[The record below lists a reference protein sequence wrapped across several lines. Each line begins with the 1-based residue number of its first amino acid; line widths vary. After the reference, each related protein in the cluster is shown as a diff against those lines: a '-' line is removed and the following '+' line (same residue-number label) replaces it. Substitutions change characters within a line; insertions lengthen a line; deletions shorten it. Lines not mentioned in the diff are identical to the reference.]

1 MITRSALAIALALS
15 IQAGAVDASPQ
26 STAFTYQGTLSANGQ
41 PADGN
46 YDLAFRLFDAAE
58 GGTQVGDTIS
68 IAQFPVVAGAFTID
82 LDFPGAFGGT
92 QLWLDVTVGTQ
103 TLSPRQA
110 VNALPVAQYAL
121 AGVIGPPGA
130 TGPAGPAGPAGAT
143 GSAGATG
150 PVGATGPTGAT
161 GPAGAP
167 GPTGATGP
175 AGDTGPAGATG
186 PSGATGPTGPTGPA
200 FSELAQI
207 TNLSTQ
213 FVVAGNAVLFDT
225 NAFLGGNITH
235 NAGSSFVF
243 VNVAGTYHLQLR
255 VYASTTPCTFAI
267 MVNGLSSASNR
278 FPCAGSPYATGDAI
292 ISFNPGD
299 VVQISNLGGT
309 AQTLPAGVNNA
320 SLTIERIQ

>member
-15 IQAGAVDASPQ
+15 IQAGSVDASPQ

-58 GGTQVGDTIS
+58 GGTQVGNTIS
-68 IAQFPVVAGAFTID
+68 IAQFPVVAGAFTVD

-92 QLWLDVTVGTQ
+92 QLWLDVTVGAQ

-110 VNALPVAQYAL
+110 VNVVPVAQYAL

-130 TGPAGPAGPAGAT
+130 TGPAGPAGPT
-143 GSAGATG
+143 GATG

-161 GPAGAP
+161 GPAGV
-167 GPTGATGP
+167 
-175 AGDTGPAGATG
+175 TGPAGATG

-200 FSELAQI
+200 FSEFAQI

-213 FVVAGNAVLFDT
+213 FVVTGNAVLFDT

-267 MVNGLSSASNR
+267 MVNGFSSASNR